1 MGALQRFQTIMA
13 VFFLLCAAVSLWRIL
28 AFDGRDIWYV
38 PCVLGCAAGAMGLEV
53 VRERRKESAK
63 KE

>member
-1 MGALQRFQTIMA
+1 MGALERFETIMA

-38 PCVLGCAAGAMGLEV
+38 PCVLLCAAGAMGLGAA
-53 VRERRKESAK
+53 RERRKKSARK
-63 KE
+63 K